1 MKNLYNL
8 VTEIYKVRNNISPDI
23 MRDISLFQENEN
35 CKLSSGTHLVSRNMG
50 TTPVGKEMV
59 SNLGAKLW
67 PPLPEELK
75 NASSLQGIENESKE
89 WKPTNC
95 PCRVYKTY
103 IQHSGFKLA
112 SYDSKLALYE
122 NSFLNPIRK

>member
-8 VTEIYKVRNNISPDI
+8 VTEIYKVRNSISPDV

-50 TTPVGKEMV
+50 TAPVGKEMV

-75 NASSLQGIENESKE
+75 HASSLQGIENELKE
-89 WKPTNC
+89 
-95 PCRVYKTY
+95 
-103 IQHSGFKLA
+103 
-112 SYDSKLALYE
+112 
-122 NSFLNPIRK
+122 